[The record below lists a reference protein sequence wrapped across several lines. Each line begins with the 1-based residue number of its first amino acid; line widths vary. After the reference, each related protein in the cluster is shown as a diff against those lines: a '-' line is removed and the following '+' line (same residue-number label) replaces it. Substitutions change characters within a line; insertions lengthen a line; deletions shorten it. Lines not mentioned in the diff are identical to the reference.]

1 MIDNPKPMTTPNR
14 RIVVIEDDPT
24 LREALRYNLV
34 SEGYEIETAE
44 EGIAG
49 LEIARDSGVEL
60 VLLDLMLP
68 GMSGLDVCR
77 SLRQGGSVV
86 PILMLTARDTELDRV
101 VGLEVGAD
109 DYITKPFSMRELLA
123 RVASTLRRIEM
134 DRSAA
139 AHLDEQEILEF
150 DSLTI
155 DIGKRQVSVDGEQ
168 VELRLREFDLLAY
181 LASRPGRPFTRD
193 TLLSDVWGY
202 DYLGNSRTVDVHI
215 RWLRMKI
222 EREPS
227 HPTRPVTSR
236 GVGYR
241 FEP

>member
-86 PILMLTARDTELDRV
+86 RVRVIKDRKSV
-101 VGLEVGAD
+101 V
-109 DYITKPFSMRELLA
+109 
-123 RVASTLRRIEM
+123 
-134 DRSAA
+134 
-139 AHLDEQEILEF
+139 
-150 DSLTI
+150 
-155 DIGKRQVSVDGEQ
+155 
-168 VELRLREFDLLAY
+168 
-181 LASRPGRPFTRD
+181 
-193 TLLSDVWGY
+193 
-202 DYLGNSRTVDVHI
+202 
-215 RWLRMKI
+215 
-222 EREPS
+222 
-227 HPTRPVTSR
+227 
-236 GVGYR
+236 
-241 FEP
+241 